1 MKVNTH
7 IGGLLLAVFKSSGVA
22 IELSDIEKA
31 VLYFI
36 TPDFRLVGVEMDPSE
51 DLEKHVAK
59 LSTSGIS
66 IRGKYRA
73 FAVVDLAD
81 DGGSLIT
88 PVVEAFDLYEDGKF
102 GVIDFVFATSEITS
116 TVRGYFSAAKL
127 PKTNAGGRLFAWNGT
142 TNQYDETET
151 VLSFVAVTDVMSAR
165 DPEELVLDILKA
177 YDVAIA
183 AAETASDAA
192 EAANEAAEAA
202 NTAAETIDAKID
214 AKIDEYL
221 SVLAHA
227 DATLAEAQ
235 ETLGKRVDDIV
246 SGESLVES
254 LNVRKLG
261 VYGDNNLVIVG
272 SGAPSAKPDRAGQ
285 FYIDTTN
292 NAVYKSVDNSAVS
305 DWKTV

>member
-36 TPDFRLVGVEMDPSE
+36 TPDFRIVGVEMDPSE

-151 VLSFVAVTDVMSAR
+151 TLSFVPVTDVMSSR

-183 AAETASDAA
+183 AAETASD
-192 EAANEAAEAA
+192 AAEAA

-227 DATLAEAQ
+227 DATLAKEQ

-246 SGESLVES
+246 SGETLVES

-272 SGAPSAKPDRAGQ
+272 TAAPADKPDRAGQ
-285 FYIDTTN
+285 FYMTRPTTRFT
-292 NAVYKSVDNSAVS
+292 SPSAIPPFPIG
-305 DWKTV
+305 KRYNINP